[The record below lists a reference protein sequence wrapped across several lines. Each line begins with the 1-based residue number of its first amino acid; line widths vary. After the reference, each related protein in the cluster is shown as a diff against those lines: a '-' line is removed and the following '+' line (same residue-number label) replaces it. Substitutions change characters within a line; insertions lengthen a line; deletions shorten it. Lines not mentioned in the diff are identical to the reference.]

1 MRTHK
6 HNTKVHLPFLM
17 STAGASFSRTDRGA
31 TSGGD
36 ETSQAEASSAKEAG
50 ANDLGRIQQQGGD
63 AFMLELRGVSRGS
76 EGHLEGEPVDHR
88 LLHGPHI
95 AQGLLLVRRDVLLVA
110 FLPPGGGP
118 KPDGVRGITNNP

>member
-17 STAGASFSRTDRGA
+17 SMAGASFSRTDRGA

-50 ANDLGRIQQQGGD
+50 ANDLGRIQQQGGGCIYD
-63 AFMLELRGVSRGS
+63 GAPRGQPGQRG
-76 EGHLEGEPVDHR
+76 
-88 LLHGPHI
+88 
-95 AQGLLLVRRDVLLVA
+95 
-110 FLPPGGGP
+110 PP
-118 KPDGVRGITNNP
+118 